1 MCLIYLAFRPTNFLR
16 MVMTM
21 PLAFLALMLVQL
33 NFGILPIAQKL
44 ALQSLTPLALFGI
57 RTLMGASIF
66 FLVYQI
72 WARRHQPLVTQA
84 KTPTRVYLFLS
95 LLGISLNQFLLILA
109 LTQTT
114 AIATVV
120 VVPSIT
126 LFTYGFAILLKRE
139 RFEWSKA
146 VTLLL
151 GGMGVL
157 LLFGD
162 GLLHMIH
169 QLDASIFWGN
179 LLCLVSAAVYAFY
192 LVISRDYVG
201 RQSAVEFTSRMFS
214 AAVVWLG
221 LLLAGAWIWQL
232 VRYPDASWLSLFLK
246 DVPATQPELAWNGLQ
261 PELMGTLSFIV
272 LGPTVINYFLNLWT
286 LKRLPA
292 STVSGFISLQTLI
305 GSTLSYY
312 ILGEEIKAS
321 YVVSALCILCSVFLL
336 SIHSLRT
343 PTGLKAAA

>member
-1 MCLIYLAFRPTNFLR
+1 
-16 MVMTM
+16 MVTIM

-44 ALQSLTPLALFGI
+44 ALQTLTPLALFGI

-66 FLVYQI
+66 FIVYRI
-72 WARRHQPLVTQA
+72 WVWRQRPGAA
-84 KTPTRVYLFLS
+84 SAGTPTRVYLFLS

-139 RFEWSKA
+139 HFEWSKA
-146 VTLLL
+146 VTLML
-151 GGMGVL
+151 GGVGVL

-162 GLLHMIH
+162 GLLHMI
-169 QLDASIFWGN
+169 QELDASIFWGN

-214 AAVVWLG
+214 AAVVWLV
-221 LLLAGAWIWQL
+221 LLLAGAWLWQSIQH
-232 VRYPDASWLSLFLK
+232 PEAPWLGLFLK
-246 DVPATQPELAWNGLQ
+246 DLGKDQAGMLVEKMPPKLL
-261 PELMGTLSFIV
+261 GTLSFIV

-336 SIHSLRT
+336 SMNSLRA
-343 PTGLKAAA
+343 PSHA